1 MVAKFDVQNGKLVD
15 SWQAEPHEFI
25 SESVV
30 VPKQGGK
37 EEDDV
42 YLMTMVFD
50 GKTSKSHLLIF
61 DAKSVGKGKCTRSR
75 VCACLSVRSSFHIT
89 TTQCSVMTPNNHPT
103 HINRSHLPAADQ
115 VQHSS
120 LPARHVGRGCAIRG
134 GRRPEKV

>member
-1 MVAKFDVQNGKLVD
+1 MVAKFDVESGTLVD

-50 GKTSKSHLLIF
+50 GKTSKSQLLIF
-61 DAKSVGKGKCTRSR
+61 DAKSVGKGKCLCLCVCLR
-75 VCACLSVRSSFHIT
+75 VGSFVLRYHDRAV
-89 TTQCSVMTPNNHPT
+89 SF
-103 HINRSHLPAADQ
+103 
-115 VQHSS
+115 
-120 LPARHVGRGCAIRG
+120 
-134 GRRPEKV
+134 